1 MNLDGSNQRNSHEYS
16 VKPIT
21 LLVDGS
27 HDDASGL
34 TCILG
39 GGSLCLLFGLGL
51 AVTVDPVIDGQDNPR
66 CNLTTRCFLRR
77 RLVLFV
83 QVIIFIYPLH
93 LPSIYQYSFQ
103 YLLLRTHDGD

>member
-51 AVTVDPVIDGQDNPR
+51 AVTVDP
-66 CNLTTRCFLRR
+66 
-77 RLVLFV
+77 
-83 QVIIFIYPLH
+83 
-93 LPSIYQYSFQ
+93 
-103 YLLLRTHDGD
+103 